1 MAYKIVT
8 FEEFTQNQFD
18 LADDYARTMNGW
30 SPGGAAAELG
40 LGRHAIHMAINRN
53 LLEAFRVERT
63 EGRLMAIFIPQRA
76 IDAYRRD
83 HLNWA
88 SQRKTA

>member
-1 MAYKIVT
+1 MAYTIVS
-8 FEEFTQNQFD
+8 FEEFTKNQFD
-18 LADDYARTMNGW
+18 LADDYARTMNGL

-40 LGRHAIHMAINRN
+40 ITRWGVHRAIDRDC
-53 LLEAFRVERT
+53 LEAFRVERV
-63 EGRLMAIFIPQRA
+63 EGKLMAIFIPQRA

-88 SQRKTA
+88 GQRKTA